1 MKNLIWSLFA
11 VLLVGTITLSSCG
24 DGGKAAAAEKAKMEK
39 MKADSIAN
47 AAAEAKAKFEADS
60 KAAIERLGTQMNE
73 IKEKMGAEGVTD
85 EAKAEMQT
93 KLDQLTA
100 MVAKLKENMGGAA
113 EGAMDAAKDA
123 AGAAGDAVKD
133 AAGAAKD
140 AAGDAMDA
148 AKEKMEN

>member
-47 AAAEAKAKFEADS
+47 AAAEAKAKFEAET
-60 KAAIERLGTQMNE
+60 KEAIARLGTQMDE

-100 MVAKLKENMGGAA
+100 MVAKLKDNMGGAA
-113 EGAMDAAKDA
+113 TGAM
-123 AGAAGDAVKD
+123 DAVKD